1 MERLSAPERT
11 REELRALMNGELGTA
26 AGRGDLV
33 RLALRLI
40 VEEALEGEVS
50 DALGRER
57 YERGEDGKAGY
68 RNGYRPG
75 KMKTA
80 EGAVDYSAPQV
91 RDTPEPFVSN
101 VRAALSGRTRELERL
116 AVELYA
122 RGLSTR
128 DIEDAFTDKTGQRLL
143 SRAAVSEITEKLW
156 AEYEDF
162 CKRDLSEHAVAYL
175 FIDGIAERLRPGQR
189 REAVLAAWGIGE
201 DGRKS
206 LLGLMAG
213 SKEDVETVRA
223 FFQDLRARGLGDP
236 LLVVSDGAPGI
247 IRAIEECFPR
257 SARQRCLAHR
267 MRNLV
272 AKVSADPWPE
282 FKARVTACYQ
292 APSRAIARQLAAGL
306 RADYANVLPSALACF
321 EDDFEACIA
330 HLRLPVTHRR
340 FARTTN
346 LLERLFVEERRRLK
360 IIPNGFGEKPVLKL
374 IVRRAHP
381 SRRTMA
387 RSALHGVRTPT
398 DRRCQKRTRRRIS
411 CFNHAAGPVS
421 PAPSFQQIQA
431 LTPLSGRGHRLGEP
445 GRSLLAALQ
454 HDRRLVLPRCAGG
467 STGQIRQAG
476 DFQHQPRQS
485 VHQRGFHRRVAPGRR
500 AHLDGRARPLDGQR
514 LHRTHLALAQV

>member
-11 REELRALMNGELGTA
+11 REELRALMNGDLGTA

-40 VEEALEGEVS
+40 VEEALKGEVS

-80 EGAVDYSAPQV
+80 EGAVNYSAPQV

-128 DIEDAFTDKTGQRLL
+128 DIEAAFTDETGQRLL

-236 LLVVSDGAPGI
+236 LLVVSDGAPGSSG
-247 IRAIEECFPR
+247 R
-257 SARQRCLAHR
+257 S
-267 MRNLV
+267 RN
-272 AKVSADPWPE
+272 ASPA
-282 FKARVTACYQ
+282 
-292 APSRAIARQLAAGL
+292 
-306 RADYANVLPSALACF
+306 
-321 EDDFEACIA
+321 
-330 HLRLPVTHRR
+330 
-340 FARTTN
+340 
-346 LLERLFVEERRRLK
+346 
-360 IIPNGFGEKPVLKL
+360 
-374 IVRRAHP
+374 RRASAVWRIGCATSQRRSRP
-381 SRRTMA
+381 ILGPNSRRGSPPAIRRPRA
-387 RSALHGVRTPT
+387 RSPDNWRPASAPITLTSYPVR
-398 DRRCQKRTRRRIS
+398 S
-411 CFNHAAGPVS
+411 PVS
-421 PAPSFQQIQA
+421 RTISRPASRTCA
-431 LTPLSGRGHRLGEP
+431 C
-445 GRSLLAALQ
+445 RSRIVVSQ
-454 HDRRLVLPRCAGG
+454 
-467 STGQIRQAG
+467 
-476 DFQHQPRQS
+476 
-485 VHQRGFHRRVAPGRR
+485 GRR
-500 AHLDGRARPLDGQR
+500 TSSNGCSSRNGGG
-514 LHRTHLALAQV
+514 

>member
-1 MERLSAPERT
+1 
-11 REELRALMNGELGTA
+11 MNGDLGTA

-33 RLALRLI
+33 HLALRLI

-50 DALGRER
+50 DVLGRGR
-57 YERGEDGKAGY
+57 YERGEGEKAGY

-91 RDTPEPFVSN
+91 RDTPEPFVSS

-128 DIEDAFTDKTGQRLL
+128 DIEDTFTDETGRRLL

-162 CKRDLSEHAVAYL
+162 CKRDLSEHAIAYL
-175 FIDGIAERLRPGQR
+175 FVDGIAERLRPGQR

-213 SKEDVETVRA
+213 SREDVETVRA

-267 MRNLV
+267 MRNLA

-282 FKARVTACYQ
+282 FKARVTAAIRRLRRRSRVNWRPVS
-292 APSRAIARQLAAGL
+292 APITPTLCRARSPVSKTISKPALRTCDCRSPIADLHGQQTSSNGCWSRNDEGSRSCPTASARSRCSSSCSARSSEPRSAGAA
-306 RADYANVLPSALACF
+306 YALPSSSS
-321 EDDFEACIA
+321 
-330 HLRLPVTHRR
+330 
-340 FARTTN
+340 ARSPPSERNSTTN
-346 LLERLFVEERRRLK
+346 
-360 IIPNGFGEKPVLKL
+360 
-374 IVRRAHP
+374 
-381 SRRTMA
+381 
-387 RSALHGVRTPT
+387 
-398 DRRCQKRTRRRIS
+398 
-411 CFNHAAGPVS
+411 
-421 PAPSFQQIQA
+421 
-431 LTPLSGRGHRLGEP
+431 
-445 GRSLLAALQ
+445 
-454 HDRRLVLPRCAGG
+454 
-467 STGQIRQAG
+467 IR
-476 DFQHQPRQS
+476 FQPR
-485 VHQRGFHRRVAPGRR
+485 HWQRQPSPEFPANPSLDLCHSHERNIHRRVAPRSFRFEAPSCHQQDRDR
-500 AHLDGRARPLDGQR
+500 AP
-514 LHRTHLALAQV
+514 